1 MVYPKTALCW
11 IIFTLGFTGIASQ
24 AEQIEVKEIN
34 DVLYLNCPSK
44 KTNCTWE
51 ENGNKL
57 TSMDCSLNL
66 GSVWNDPR
74 GIYSCQEAD
83 SNDPKNVKYI
93 DVYVRKCQNCIELDA
108 GTISGFIIADLIM
121 IGLISAAVYFVSGS
135 ETRRPGRASDKQN
148 LIQGDED
155 YQSLGP
161 RRNDEYSMPVMRTR
175 NAI

>member
-11 IIFTLGFTGIASQ
+11 IIFTLGFTAINSQ
-24 AEQIEVKEIN
+24 VEQIK
-34 DVLYLNCPSK
+34 
-44 KTNCTWE
+44 
-51 ENGNKL
+51 
-57 TSMDCSLNL
+57 

-74 GIYSCQEAD
+74 GTYSCQETDNVD
-83 SNDPKNVKYI
+83 SKKVKFI

-121 IGLISAAVYFVSGS
+121 IGFIAAAVYFVSGS

-148 LIQGDED
+148 LIEGEQA
-155 YQSLGP
+155 YQELGP